1 MLDHFIRSYAAN
13 EQVIYLRLRRRPPAA
28 AAATGSAATG
38 SATGTAGCFEG
49 NSDLNHPDVGGVTGS
64 CDCDCGLPGIG

>member
-28 AAATGSAATG
+28 AAATGSG
-38 SATGTAGCFEG
+38 SFEDK
-49 NSDLNHPDVGGVTGS
+49 NENHDFDFGGVTGS
-64 CDCDCGLPGIG
+64 CDGGLPGIRDC

>member
-28 AAATGSAATG
+28 AAATGSA
-38 SATGTAGCFEG
+38 SFDEDK
-49 NSDLNHPDVGGVTGS
+49 NENHDFDFGGVTGS
-64 CDCDCGLPGIG
+64 CDGGLPEIGGS

>member
-28 AAATGSAATG
+28 GATAGAAAAA
-38 SATGTAGCFEG
+38 SFEG
-49 NSDLNHPDVGGVTGS
+49 NSDLNHPDDVGGVTGS
-64 CDCDCGLPGIG
+64 CDCDCGLPGID